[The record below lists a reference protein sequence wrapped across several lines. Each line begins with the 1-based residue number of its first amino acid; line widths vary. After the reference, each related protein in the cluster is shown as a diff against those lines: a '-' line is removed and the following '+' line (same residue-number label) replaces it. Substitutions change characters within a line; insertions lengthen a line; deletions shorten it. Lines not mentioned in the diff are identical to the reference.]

1 MVSKLPVINMEDLK
15 PGTESWD
22 MTRQKVRHV
31 LEEYGCFIAIYGGG
45 GFTQEIRK
53 QVFDSLKTLFDLP
66 IETKTKNTSDKPFH
80 GYLGPLIGTRT
91 LMEGMGIEGA
101 TSYDKVQNF
110 ANLMWPSGNEAFSK
124 SIHSYANLVS
134 QLETMVTKMVFESYG
149 VEKYYESFNE
159 SMSYLLK
166 VMKYRPAKADE
177 SNLGAAAH
185 TDKNFLS
192 ILDQNQVD
200 GLEVQIKDDEWVTVE
215 FLPSSFVVMAT
226 DVFMAWSNGRLRS
239 PPHRVMMKGS
249 AADRYS
255 IALFTFKKGTVET
268 PEEFVDDE
276 HPPRF
281 KPFDHYK
288 YLDFFAKNPVY
299 LDQRQINLFSGV

>member
-1 MVSKLPVINMEDLK
+1 MASKLPVINMEDLK
-15 PGTESWD
+15 PGTESWN
-22 MTRQKVRHV
+22 MTRHKVRHT

-45 GFTQEIRK
+45 EIKK

-66 IETKTKNTSDKPFH
+66 TEAKQKNTSDKPFH
-80 GYLGPLIGTRT
+80 GYVGPMIGTRP
-91 LMEGMGIEGA
+91 LLESVGIEGA
-101 TSYDKVQNF
+101 TSYDNVQNF
-110 ANLMWPSGNEAFSK
+110 ANLMWPSGNEVFSK
-124 SIHSYANLVS
+124 TIHSYANLVS
-134 QLETMVTKMVFESYG
+134 QLETMVRKMVFESYG
-149 VEKYYESFNE
+149 VEKYHESFNE
-159 SMSYLLK
+159 SMSCLLK
-166 VMKYRPAKADE
+166 IMKYRPSKADE
-177 SNLGAAAH
+177 SNLGMAAH

-192 ILDQNQVD
+192 ILDQNQVN
-200 GLEVQIKDDEWVTVE
+200 GLEVQIMDDDDEWVTVE
-215 FLPSSFVVMAT
+215 LLPSSFVVMAT

-239 PPHRVMMKGS
+239 PPHRVMMKES
-249 AADRYS
+249 AAAAADRYS

-299 LDQRQINLFSGV
+299 MD

>member
-1 MVSKLPVINMEDLK
+1 MEDLK
-15 PGTESWD
+15 PGTESWN
-22 MTRQKVRHV
+22 MTRHKVRHT

-45 GFTQEIRK
+45 EIKK
-53 QVFDSLKTLFDLP
+53 Q
-66 IETKTKNTSDKPFH
+66 
-80 GYLGPLIGTRT
+80 
-91 LMEGMGIEGA
+91 
-101 TSYDKVQNF
+101 
-110 ANLMWPSGNEAFSK
+110 
-124 SIHSYANLVS
+124 
-134 QLETMVTKMVFESYG
+134 MVFESYG
-149 VEKYYESFNE
+149 VEKYHESFNE
-159 SMSYLLK
+159 SMSCLLK
-166 VMKYRPAKADE
+166 IMKYRPSKADE
-177 SNLGAAAH
+177 SNLGMAAH

-192 ILDQNQVD
+192 ILDQNQVN
-200 GLEVQIKDDEWVTVE
+200 GLEVQIKDKDDDDEWVTVE
-215 FLPSSFVVMAT
+215 LLPSSFVVMAT

-299 LDQRQINLFSGV
+299 MDHRQINLFSGV